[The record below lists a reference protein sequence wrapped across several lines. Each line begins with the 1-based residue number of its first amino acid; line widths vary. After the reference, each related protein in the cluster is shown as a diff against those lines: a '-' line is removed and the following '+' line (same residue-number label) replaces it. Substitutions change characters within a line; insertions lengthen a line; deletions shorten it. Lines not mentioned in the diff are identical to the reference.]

1 MVTATLPPSSLR
13 NVVGSTITV
22 GGFQLIPIISS
33 MVFVQVGLVV
43 PLAIPVLHR

>member
-1 MVTATLPPSSLR
+1 
-13 NVVGSTITV
+13 
-22 GGFQLIPIISS
+22 LIPIISS